1 MDRVNGAGGTVRKR
15 RSEPTLELLS
25 LRLRNAV
32 SAEKLATC
40 AILAAFW
47 EVALRKAAA
56 AAGCMGARG
65 SSGRETAVVP
75 RGGTSQETG
84 G

>member
-15 RSEPTLELLS
+15 RSEPTFELLS

-40 AILAAFW
+40 AVLAAFW
-47 EVALRKAAA
+47 EVELREAAA
-56 AAGCMGARG
+56 AEHRGARG
-65 SSGRETAVVP
+65 LSGHEAPMVP
-75 RGGTSQETG
+75 RMGTSQETG